1 MRPRRGPFDPS
12 TWLGAG
18 KLRAGGAAVLLALA
32 AALAGGGCRA
42 RKDRCGD
49 PVVVAQS
56 FVEAMN
62 DGDPGAALH
71 FLSRAAL
78 ADLERRSK
86 EAGAALGQKIGAA
99 DLLVPERSVLP
110 RPEWLVLRTAVGDEA
125 WVDVRPPA
133 DGGAA
138 TGGPW
143 STQRLVHEGGCWKVD
158 LFHPVASAPVSAD
171 AGPDGGGEPP
181 AEARGNAEAVE

>member
-1 MRPRRGPFDPS
+1 MK
-12 TWLGAG
+12 AG
-18 KLRAGGAAVLLALA
+18 CGWTAILLALPVV
-32 AALAGGGCRA
+32 LAGAGCRA

-49 PVVVAQS
+49 PVAVAQS

-62 DGDPGAALH
+62 GGDQGSALQ
-71 FLSRAAL
+71 FLSRAAR

-86 EAGAALGQKIGAA
+86 QAATALGQKIGAA

-143 STQRLVHEGGCWKVD
+143 STQRLVHEDGCWKVD
-158 LFHPVASAPVSAD
+158 LFHPVGPVSGELSAGASDASGEAASGRGDGAAD
-171 AGPDGGGEPP
+171 
-181 AEARGNAEAVE
+181 